1 MSAARRLDPA
11 AALVREARRVR
22 ARAYAPY
29 SRFKVGAAVLTAS
42 GAVVSGCN
50 VENASYGLSICAERA
65 AIQRAVAQG
74 HKRLRIIAVVGGRT
88 GVLPCG
94 ACRQVMH
101 EFGITHVV
109 AAGPRGP
116 HRRYALPD
124 LLGHAF
130 GRADLAAGSQRRG
143 RRQPAR
149 RRSGTAIS

>member
-1 MSAARRLDPA
+1 MTGTRRLDPA
-11 AALVREARRVR
+11 AALVREARRAR
-22 ARAYAPY
+22 GRAYAPY
-29 SRFKVGAAVLTAS
+29 SRFKVGAAVLAAS

-65 AIQRAVAQG
+65 AIQRAVAEG
-74 HKRLRIIAVVGGRT
+74 RRRLRIIAVVGGRT

-109 AAGPRGP
+109 TAGPTGP
-116 HRRYALPD
+116 HRTYALTD

-130 GRADLAAGSQRRG
+130 GPADLAAGSPRRG
-143 RRQPAR
+143 RR
-149 RRSGTAIS
+149 